1 MIKNKL
7 SVFLMDDMNIIIES
21 VMFMRIFTILFQ
33 YRTYSPKLDLF
44 LLTIIIVN
52 HFGVCSWSFESSSV
66 IKSKMNVPERFKFGL
81 VYDAM

>member
-33 YRTYSPKLDLF
+33 YRTYSPNLDLF
-44 LLTIIIVN
+44 LLTTIIVN
-52 HFGVCSWSFESSSV
+52 HFGVCS
-66 IKSKMNVPERFKFGL
+66 
-81 VYDAM
+81 